1 MVFSRVLVCALLL
14 VVAVNAAK
22 VTVAVN
28 AEDLVDK
35 TKCGCPNK
43 FFGKVDGRQYATL
56 MAVGPIDA
64 LIAKTEAERAVASI
78 AAAMAPPTTDA
89 NTVALYQER
98 QDPYRHC
105 VWHCFTTLRLG
116 THKSLKI
123 GEVHEAC
130 GINKP
135 CAHVMDLHNNIQGAA
150 AGENIKKQGGRD
162 EEKRNKCVAYCKA
175 EALKPAEASV
185 LIVKAAQEPCN
196 FNPVGQICDGKAA
209 DHWKMKPR

>member
-1 MVFSRVLVCALLL
+1 MCALLL

>member
-1 MVFSRVLVCALLL
+1 MIMFSRVFVCALLL

-28 AEDLVDK
+28 AEDLVAK
-35 TKCGCPNK
+35 TKCGCPKK
-43 FFGKVDGRQYATL
+43 FGVDGRQYATL
-56 MAVGPIDA
+56 MAVGPVDA
-64 LIAKTEAERAVASI
+64 FIAKTEAERAVASI

-89 NTVALYQER
+89 NTVALYKER

-116 THKSLKI
+116 TKKSLKI

-130 GINKP
+130 GINPP

-185 LIVKAAQEPCN
+185 LIVKAAQEPCD
-196 FNPVGQICDGKAA
+196 FKPVGQICDGNAA
-209 DHWKMKPR
+209 DHWAMKPR

>member
-1 MVFSRVLVCALLL
+1 MLSRVLVCALLL

-175 EALKPAEASV
+175 EALKPAGTSV
-185 LIVKAAQEPCN
+185 LIVKAAPEPCN